1 MMEVILLFVEFC
13 LLKTAFGVDFE
24 VMENDQRENF
34 GVKISREEDRVRYQR
49 TSDKKYFFIKFVCVD
64 Q

>member
-1 MMEVILLFVEFC
+1 MMKVILLFVEFC

-24 VMENDQRENF
+24 IMENDQREHF

-49 TSDKKYFFIKFVCVD
+49 TSDKT
-64 Q
+64 